1 MMLCNICHVSLLLL
15 GLTINLKAEDVLVT
29 VQQGSL
35 QGSTATSVYNTSY
48 TAFLGVPYAE
58 PPVGELR
65 FQDPQP
71 AGSWEGVRNAT
82 SYGSDCVQSSG
93 DGSEDCLYLNVFV
106 PGVPEEGAGLPV
118 LFWVHGGG
126 FVVGSGSDQEHGP
139 DFLVSYGVILVTIN
153 YRLGPLGFLSTG
165 DEVVP
170 GNAGVKDQHLAL
182 TWVKQNIAS
191 FGGDPDLVTLQGQ
204 SAGGMAVSLHLV
216 SPLSSG
222 LFSRLIIQ
230 SGNFIGSSAPLEAA
244 RRNAFRLGAA
254 LGFETDDSQQLVDF
268 LRSVN
273 ATDLLVDSSLILTDE
288 EKLLYSYALWSP
300 HIEAEHDGAFISE
313 PPIQPLIDGRFL
325 RVPIMTGVTSAEI
338 GFGILNQPD
347 RINTLNNQFVES
359 VGPCLH
365 LSTVEEQQ
373 AAAAKVR
380 EFYFGNDTISADNPD
395 ALVYFNID
403 KGSFEAADALVRKVT
418 EITDLPVFYYE
429 FDYRG
434 EHVNATEWGVTHS
447 GELPFLFL
455 RKDTEYNLDP
465 NSEEDKVRRNILRYW
480 TNFAKYGTPTPEADP
495 IVWEPYNNSN
505 RSYMLMQANFSLAH
519 DKNAERMDFWNTNV
533 PLQPYADEL

>member
-325 RVPIMTGVTSAEI
+325 RVPIMTGVTS
-338 GFGILNQPD
+338 
-347 RINTLNNQFVES
+347 
-359 VGPCLH
+359 
-365 LSTVEEQQ
+365 
-373 AAAAKVR
+373 
-380 EFYFGNDTISADNPD
+380 
-395 ALVYFNID
+395 
-403 KGSFEAADALVRKVT
+403 
-418 EITDLPVFYYE
+418 
-429 FDYRG
+429 G
-434 EHVNATEWGVTHS
+434 ENSVTHS